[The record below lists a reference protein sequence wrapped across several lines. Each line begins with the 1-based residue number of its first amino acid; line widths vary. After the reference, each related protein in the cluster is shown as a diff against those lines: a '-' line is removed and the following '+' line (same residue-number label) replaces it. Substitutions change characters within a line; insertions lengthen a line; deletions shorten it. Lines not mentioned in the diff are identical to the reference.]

1 MQKFCQMGLVC
12 FGLFLVTG
20 CGPSKPT
27 PPSEEKIKELNAKM
41 DADMKS
47 MMGNIPKKPGSA
59 K

>member
-27 PPSEEKIKELNAKM
+27 PPSEEKIKEMNSAM

-47 MMGNIPKKPGSA
+47 MMGNVTKKPGGG